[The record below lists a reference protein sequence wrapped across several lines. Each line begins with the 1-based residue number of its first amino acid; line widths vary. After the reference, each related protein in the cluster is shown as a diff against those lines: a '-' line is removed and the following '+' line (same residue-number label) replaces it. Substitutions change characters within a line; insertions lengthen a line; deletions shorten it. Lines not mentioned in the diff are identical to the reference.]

1 MQILLVV
8 VALLIVVGLATYAT
22 MLLIRLQKQNK
33 SRQAAINAQQ
43 QAIKERQQR
52 VLTDIRYIAQA
63 MTEDRCE
70 ISEGVLRIAKL
81 FEALSLTERV
91 EGDFPATYQH
101 YELIKTH
108 PILEQRAALPKQER
122 MRLDLSRM
130 KSEAN
135 LQQAILGEAKTLAKF
150 ELKPTH

>member
-8 VALLIVVGLATYAT
+8 VALVIVVGLAAYAT
-22 MLLIRLQKQNK
+22 MLLIRLRKQTQAK
-33 SRQAAINAQQ
+33 QAAMAAQQ
-43 QAIKERQQR
+43 QAIQQRQQR
-52 VLTDIRYIAQA
+52 VLDDIRYIALA

-91 EGDFPATYQH
+91 VDDYPATYQH

-108 PILEQRAALPKQER
+108 PILEQRKALPKQER
-122 MRLDLSRM
+122 MQLDFTRI
-130 KSEAN
+130 KSEAA
-135 LQQAILGEAKTLAKF
+135 LQDDILSEAKTLAKF